1 MPSRSHSSPELQ
13 INTKK
18 PPPRVIHKNVC
29 GLATTKLHSLAFPAK
44 TNYKAQTLAPFG
56 RKINFAIA
64 PPPVSQLHRG
74 DTYPYIYIYIYA
86 WWRWSGRGY
95 VKAIRSF
102 FLVIFALCQLAGALL
117 GAFRYIV
124 YYHLG
129 KSEVLRKARRWFPF
143 TTGNNV
149 PLVAVSIRM

>member
-64 PPPVSQLHRG
+64 PSSRRAIAQGRHLSL
-74 DTYPYIYIYIYA
+74 YIYIYICLMEMVWA
-86 WWRWSGRGY
+86 RICQSDKKFFSRNFRIVSTRWGTAGCIPLHC
-95 VKAIRSF
+95 VLSF
-102 FLVIFALCQLAGALL
+102 
-117 GAFRYIV
+117 R
-124 YYHLG
+124 
-129 KSEVLRKARRWFPF
+129 
-143 TTGNNV
+143 
-149 PLVAVSIRM
+149 